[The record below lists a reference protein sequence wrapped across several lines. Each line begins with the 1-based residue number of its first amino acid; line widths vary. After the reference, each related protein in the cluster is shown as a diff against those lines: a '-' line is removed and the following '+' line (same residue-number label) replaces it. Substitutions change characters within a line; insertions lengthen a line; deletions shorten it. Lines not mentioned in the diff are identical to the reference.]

1 METITDATLEISD
14 THPDVIPVINV
25 SMETNQNSQVLDD
38 TINSAKKNATVQGTS
53 TGHEGVKPEEIFQLR
68 GHYVTSA
75 LSGMYVQGVQY
86 FDFKNVNF
94 INNTGIANLIDIL
107 KDLLKE
113 GIEVKFVNVKENIK
127 NKFISMGLD
136 SVFHF
141 S

>member
-1 METITDATLEISD
+1 MENISD
-14 THPDVIPVINV
+14 TTLESNETASGVIPVMNV
-25 SMETNQNSQVLDD
+25 SMETNKSKLLDD
-38 TINSAKKNATVQGTS
+38 TINSTKKEVKIIDIAPPK
-53 TGHEGVKPEEIFQLR
+53 EEVKPEEIFQLR

-75 LSGMYVQGVQY
+75 LSGVYIQGVQY

-113 GIEVKFVNVKENIK
+113 GIEVKFVNVKESIK

-136 SVFHF
+136 TIFHF

>member
-1 METITDATLEISD
+1 METIIDTTLEAAEI
-14 THPDVIPVINV
+14 HPDVIPLISV
-25 SMETNQNSQVLDD
+25 SMETDKSSKVLDD
-38 TINSAKKNATVQGTS
+38 TINSTKTDAKTPEVPIKNES
-53 TGHEGVKPEEIFQLR
+53 VKPEEIFQLR
-68 GHYVTSA
+68 GHYVTTA
-75 LSGMYVQGVQY
+75 LSGMYIQGVQY

-113 GIEVKFVNVKENIK
+113 GVEVKFVNVKENIK
-127 NKFISMGLD
+127 SKFIAMGLD

>member
-1 METITDATLEISD
+1 METITDATLETSD

-38 TINSAKKNATVQGTS
+38 TINSAKKNATAKDTS

-86 FDFKNVNF
+86 FDFKNVSF